1 MLPRGQPEAT
11 TTFPSLLR
19 VCPPLRHG
27 GTSFPH
33 RAQRASPT
41 LGPSPAP
48 SESPVRHGAVADDPP
63 PQSDTGQSPTIVHA
77 SLADNRPR
85 KTRRRSSTQA
95 SPTFVP
101 HYASVAPAFLVG
113 FDGREPPLGSRGQRT
128 SPTLG
133 PSPALSES
141 PVRHGASPAFVHA
154 SPADDRPRKSRKRS
168 SMQAS
173 QTVVYATFANS
184 DQNKPHSC
192 SFNWY

>member
-1 MLPRGQPEAT
+1 MAPAFLIEPSELLQRSDRRQPRA
-11 TTFPSLLR
+11 
-19 VCPPLRHG
+19 
-27 GTSFPH
+27 
-33 RAQRASPT
+33 RAQSDTGQSPT
-41 LGPSPAP
+41 I
-48 SESPVRHGAVADDPP
+48 P